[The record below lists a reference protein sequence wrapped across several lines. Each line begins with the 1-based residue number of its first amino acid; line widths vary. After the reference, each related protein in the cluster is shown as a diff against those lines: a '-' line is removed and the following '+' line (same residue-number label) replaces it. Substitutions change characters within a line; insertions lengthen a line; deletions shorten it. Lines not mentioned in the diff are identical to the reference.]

1 MGQADN
7 YEESQRITRDCFQI
21 QIKSVIP
28 HFFGRK
34 LVIWGTRE
42 RAELAQKV
50 LGAFGLKCKFFI
62 SSRPKSDTFCGL
74 PLYTPD
80 VLDVQKHYVIVTTM
94 AEEVKL
100 FLESNGFADN
110 QDYIC
115 LVYPIWHE
123 DMEYNGC
130 LVGRGTYGYDT
141 LRTDNLLGW
150 CVSRIGR
157 YCSINGTARIQ
168 MNHPMGFVTTYAML
182 YDLIVVPNEK
192 ICAAASKVRLE
203 SERSEIG
210 NDVWIGASVNLIKG
224 IKIGD
229 GAIIGAG
236 AVVTHDVEPYAV
248 VGGVPARVIRYRYP
262 REMIDAF
269 LRIKWWDW
277 PIEKIAE
284 NIEFFYH
291 PERFCEMFDC

>member
-269 LRIKWWDW
+269 LRIKW
-277 PIEKIAE
+277 
-284 NIEFFYH
+284 
-291 PERFCEMFDC
+291 